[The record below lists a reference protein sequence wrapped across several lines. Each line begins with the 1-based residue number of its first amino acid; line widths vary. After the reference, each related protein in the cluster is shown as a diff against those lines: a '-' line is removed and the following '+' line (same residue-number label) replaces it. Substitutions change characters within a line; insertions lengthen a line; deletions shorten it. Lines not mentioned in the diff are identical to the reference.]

1 MLREGERRDPIIAEV
16 MQEKNIDPDDV
27 LHFTTRP
34 TCILYDP
41 HNLDS
46 VRGSQ
51 RYFRVRGFAWYRQHD
66 STTGCS
72 RTWASAH
79 SWGILDLREQ
89 KIVHRYGQECR
100 TCGGKGTPSFSEEAR
115 GRMAEYAC
123 QQHLYRTKREQR
135 PAVDPDMRDLSGQRD
150 GPHDS
155 SNCDMC
161 KLLGNSCNN
170 ARDRPGWRDSSGW
183 NACDTK
189 KLGGSSGGSCN
200 SRHRTSSQAGKGV
213 WNLEYTSTSS
223 SQTHCGPSYGAS
235 GGSNNQPQ
243 YSSYS
248 MPAYNTTS
256 RCSDTAT
263 TSPAQ
268 PPTRASTL
276 VISIQPHSTTSQ
288 STLHH
293 SRSTGRGGGATTNI
307 QPRSTT
313 SQSTLHQSR
322 STGRGGGATTN
333 IQPHSTTSQST
344 LHQSRSTGRGGGATT
359 NIQPHSTTSQSTL
372 RQSRST
378 GRGGGA
384 TTNIQPHS
392 TTSQSTLRQ
401 SHSTGRGGGATTN
414 IQPHST
420 TSQSTLR
427 QSRSTGRG
435 GGATTNIQPHSTT
448 SQSTLRQS
456 RSTGRGGGATTNIQ
470 PHSTT
475 SQSTLRQSRS
485 TGRGGGATT
494 NIQPH
499 STTSQSTLHQS
510 RSTGRGGGS
519 RRRRRFLGL
528 AAIGAAIA
536 ALGARLFRCQH

>member
-135 PAVDPDMRDLSGQRD
+135 PAVNPDMRDLSGQRD

-200 SRHRTSSQAGKGV
+200 SRHRTSSQAGKGA
-213 WNLEYTSTSS
+213 WNLEYTSI
-223 SQTHCGPSYGAS
+223 
-235 GGSNNQPQ
+235 
-243 YSSYS
+243 
-248 MPAYNTTS
+248 
-256 RCSDTAT
+256 
-263 TSPAQ
+263 
-268 PPTRASTL
+268 PPPPKLTVVQVMEQVVALIT
-276 VISIQPHSTTSQ
+276 
-288 STLHH
+288 
-293 SRSTGRGGGATTNI
+293 
-307 QPRSTT
+307 
-313 SQSTLHQSR
+313 
-322 STGRGGGATTN
+322 
-333 IQPHSTTSQST
+333 
-344 LHQSRSTGRGGGATT
+344 
-359 NIQPHSTTSQSTL
+359 
-372 RQSRST
+372 
-378 GRGGGA
+378 
-384 TTNIQPHS
+384 
-392 TTSQSTLRQ
+392 
-401 SHSTGRGGGATTN
+401 SHST
-414 IQPHST
+414 P
-420 TSQSTLR
+420 
-427 QSRSTGRG
+427 
-435 GGATTNIQPHSTT
+435 
-448 SQSTLRQS
+448 
-456 RSTGRGGGATTNIQ
+456 
-470 PHSTT
+470 
-475 SQSTLRQSRS
+475 
-485 TGRGGGATT
+485 
-494 NIQPH
+494 
-499 STTSQSTLHQS
+499 
-510 RSTGRGGGS
+510 
-519 RRRRRFLGL
+519 
-528 AAIGAAIA
+528 AIA
-536 ALGARLFRCQH
+536 CQPTIRPVDVLIQQQPVLHNHQLELVHLLLAFSHTVLLVRVHYITVARRGEGEEQQLTFSHTALLVRVHYIRVARLGEGEEQQLTFSHTALLVRVHYVRVARRGEGEEQQLTFSHTALLVRVHYIRVARLGEGEEQQLTFSHTVLLVRVHYIRVARRGEGEEQQLTFSHTVLLVRVHYTRVARRGEGGE